1 MDDYASSLFF
11 VCFFCQSW
19 HLFLSNLVIIFFM
32 AKVAACASGFCFNMN
47 LSPIL
52 SGPGVGWLFK
62 VLVWPTKK
70 KGYL

>member
-19 HLFLSNLVIIFFM
+19 HRFLSNLVIIFFFM

-47 LSPIL
+47 LSPVL
-52 SGPGVGWLFK
+52 SGVAWLFK